1 MLFVTSY
8 ENMTLC
14 HDNCVSGCVSYLVP
28 LGTCFSPP
36 QLWPGDPQWGDN
48 DVLDECINASYFRR
62 SFYSSL
68 DGSCVGKTGGFELPI
83 GDCVGPFGKP
93 RPWGSFNLSC
103 GAEDPPAWYP
113 TPAQPAYQERASTA

>member
-1 MLFVTSY
+1 MLIVTSY

-14 HDNCVSGCVSYLVP
+14 HDRCVSGCVSYRVP

-48 DVLDECINASYFRR
+48 DVLDECTNASYFRR

-103 GAEDPPAWYP
+103 GAEDLPAWYP

>member
-48 DVLDECINASYFRR
+48 DVLDECINASYFLGRLVRR
-62 SFYSSL
+62 QDGRLRAANRRLCWAVWQATAVGQLQPVVRCGGPARLVSRAGAASL
-68 DGSCVGKTGGFELPI
+68 P
-83 GDCVGPFGKP
+83 
-93 RPWGSFNLSC
+93 
-103 GAEDPPAWYP
+103 GARFDRVM
-113 TPAQPAYQERASTA
+113 T